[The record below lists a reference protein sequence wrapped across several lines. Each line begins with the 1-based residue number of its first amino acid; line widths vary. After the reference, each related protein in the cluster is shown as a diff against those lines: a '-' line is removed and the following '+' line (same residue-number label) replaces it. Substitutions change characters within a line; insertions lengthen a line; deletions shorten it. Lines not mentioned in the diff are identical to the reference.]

1 MDSHCPIAI
10 AIRHLLHQYHEQFF
24 RPSLCHAQLEPCS
37 TDSVSTNRSYLPKEV
52 MLDGDLVFCAIE
64 SSAKILSG
72 ALGRR
77 CGQHHKK
84 RSADLAFKRFDTIC
98 ITRSTSGS
106 LSMST
111 STNTRTMRS
120 NHFGLQ
126 CLWLSCLLLF
136 VNATNNVCS
145 QGIYQVLSP
154 LKSNP
159 AAQKFCAANY
169 PIPAVTTTVAQKKNQ
184 RRTATS
190 STVTTSNSS
199 AKKDALMSSLVVQA
213 RNVVSTL
220 CSCIGTT
227 STVTVGQLK
236 LWQNLSDKA

>member
-1 MDSHCPIAI
+1 MDFHRPIAI

-37 TDSVSTNRSYLPKEV
+37 AADSVSTNRSYLPKEV
-52 MLDGDLVFCAIE
+52 VLGGDLVFCAFE

-77 CGQHHKK
+77 CRQHHKK

-98 ITRSTSGS
+98 IAPSTSGN
-106 LSMST
+106 LSIST
-111 STNTRTMRS
+111 ATNTRTMRS

-145 QGIYQVLSP
+145 QGIYQVFSS

-159 AAQKFCAANY
+159 VAQKFCAANY
-169 PIPAVTTTVAQKKNQ
+169 PIPAVITTVAQKKNQ

-190 STVTTSNSS
+190 STVTTSNPS
-199 AKKDALMSSLVVQA
+199 AKKDALMSSLVAQA

-227 STVTVGQLK
+227 STVTVGQ
-236 LWQNLSDKA
+236 SRV